1 MSRLDGSMVHEARL
15 RASPARTFFLAQ
27 PFHTTG
33 PPNGPH
39 RCALRD
45 NSGNRQG
52 NPGSKDVPAWPW
64 QAERETDLRC
74 AKARGATVLA
84 HRLRL

>member
-1 MSRLDGSMVHEARL
+1 MSRLDGSMVREARL

-39 RCALRD
+39 RCALRTVTIAVTD
-45 NSGNRQG
+45 RVTPAPA
-52 NPGSKDVPAWPW
+52 PGSRNSMVLDAGEVGQRPAPPPLS
-64 QAERETDLRC
+64 A
-74 AKARGATVLA
+74 
-84 HRLRL
+84 